1 MEGTACERGDH
12 LFLFFFS
19 EKISFGPLVY
29 IVFIGHLDLKIKNFR
44 LLSLYLL
51 KIGT

>member
-1 MEGTACERGDH
+1 MSEVIIYFYF
-12 LFLFFFS
+12 FL

-51 KIGT
+51 IMGT